1 MDKRKVTGQRGEAL
15 AAAYLSDRG
24 YTILHRNWR
33 CPGGEL
39 DLIVE
44 KEQTLIFVEV
54 RSRSSRRFGTPEESI
69 TPAKQKRLIDLSYTF
84 LQHEQPSH
92 PYWRIDVVAID
103 LNTTPP
109 TITHLENA
117 VGWQQ

>member
-15 AAAYLSDRG
+15 AAAYLSDCG
-24 YTILHRNWR
+24 YKILHRNWR
-33 CPGGEL
+33 CAGGEL

-44 KEQTLIFVEV
+44 KDQMLVFVEV

-69 TPAKQKRLIDLSYTF
+69 TPAKQKRLIELSYAY
-84 LQHEQPSH
+84 LQQEQPSH
-92 PYWRIDVVAID
+92 PNWRIDVVAID
-103 LNTTPP
+103 LNTRPP
-109 TITHLENA
+109 TINHLENA